1 MRVLEIPSFSLVLT
15 EWLSENARVDV
26 HLDRRENLV
35 CRSEV
40 TFFLRDNPFDGGACP
55 AQPGDDWE
63 TGVKRVKWWLGG
75 NVNYRANVIFPQ
87 HGYSAMYCTN
97 MPGCNCE
104 HHKGSGN
111 A

>member
-1 MRVLEIPSFSLVLT
+1 MRVLKIHSRSFVLS
-15 EWLSENARVDV
+15 EWLADNVKVDV

-40 TFFLRDNPFDGGACP
+40 TFFIGDNVFDGGPCP
-55 AQPGDDWE
+55 AQPGEEWE
-63 TGVKRVKWWLGG
+63 TGLARVKWWLGG
-75 NVNYRANVIFPQ
+75 NVNYRANIIFPQ

-104 HHKGSGN
+104 NHKGSDN